1 MPAASEA
8 GKTSGLSGTAPSEC
22 WGPDP
27 LPTSATDRVPPP
39 PPQVVLDDGML
50 EAAARLGLLRP
61 DFDAGETRTHR
72 CMRAWMHASMHA
84 YVRNRRRRERAER
97 VIMRAK
103 RRGEE
108 RRGERQSDSET
119 EIERQ
124 GDREKR
130 GQACV
135 CAMRYV

>member
-1 MPAASEA
+1 MCRLRAKQAKQAVSPARPPLSA
-8 GKTSGLSGTAPSEC
+8 GVPFPS
-22 WGPDP
+22 PPP
-27 LPTSATDRVPPP
+27 LRSAYPP